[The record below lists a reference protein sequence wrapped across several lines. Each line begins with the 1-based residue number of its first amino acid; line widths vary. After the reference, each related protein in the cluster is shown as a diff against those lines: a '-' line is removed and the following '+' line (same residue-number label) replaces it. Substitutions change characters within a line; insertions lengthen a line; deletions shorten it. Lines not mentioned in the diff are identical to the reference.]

1 MFDNSSNVL
10 INMPHKADEKI
21 LAAPTT
27 TKPDDL
33 EIHASVS
40 HDTVEKAKDIFSGQH
55 DIFLNDV
62 EKIAKGLE
70 NTSSVTNNIDNSNPV
85 FTILSKKKSHPKET
99 VQDFYTEAN
108 NTYKTILNRNGD
120 PSGLKYFANDLMYS
134 IINQNMLQKQM
145 AQSPEAQNDLNSMS
159 QQILGRDMTKAEDK
173 TYTGDLASGT
183 SLQQVR
189 TDMAT
194 SVESQNDIHSIYI
207 QETGQAPSAAQLKSA
222 ENELSY
228 MPFGT
233 VNGGTQQDLKNSLK

>member
-1 MFDNSSNVL
+1 MFNNSSDVL
-10 INMPHKADEKI
+10 VSVPHKTDEKI
-21 LAAPTT
+21 LATST
-27 TKPDDL
+27 NIKPEDL
-33 EIHASVS
+33 EIHGHIS
-40 HDTVEKAKDIFSGQH
+40 HNDVEKTKDIFSGKH
-55 DIFLNDV
+55 DYFSHDAEN
-62 EKIAKGLE
+62 IARGLE
-70 NTSSVTNNIDNSNPV
+70 SISSAANDTDNSSPV
-85 FTILSKKKSHPKET
+85 FTILSKKRSHPKET

-120 PSGLKYFANDLMYS
+120 PGGLKYFANDLMYS

-159 QQILGRDMTKAEDK
+159 QQILGRDMTKSEDK
-173 TYTGDLASGT
+173 TYTGDLATGT
-183 SLQQVR
+183 SLAQVR
-189 TDMAT
+189 TDMAI
-194 SVESQNDIHSIYI
+194 SVESQNNIHSIYV